1 METEQEKN
9 TTSPEVT
16 ITPVDTGSP
25 AEMPHT
31 EPTHIEQATS
41 VPLEASF
48 VKRNKA
54 LIIAVGIALL
64 VLLGAG
70 GYYFYTQKMD
80 KGTVVAL
87 VGKTKI
93 YEKDYLES
101 ARLIEQNATAQGA
114 DLTDKAIKAEI
125 KTQALDIL
133 INNAL
138 LLAAASKAGIAST
151 DEDVQKKYDE
161 LATQLGGTKEL
172 ATEMAKVGLTDE
184 KLRSNI
190 RERVLADKYIES
202 ATDIKTISVSEQE
215 VADFVK
221 TITAGGQK
229 LPPLEEVRPKIEAQL
244 LGQKK
249 QQVVSDLLAKL
260 RSETNVDVKI

>member
-25 AEMPHT
+25 TEMPHT
-31 EPTHIEQATS
+31 ESMQTEQ
-41 VPLEASF
+41 VPPVTVEASPT
-48 VKRNKA
+48 KSNKA

-80 KGTVVAL
+80 KGNVVAL
-87 VGKTKI
+87 VGDAKI

-101 ARLIEQNATAQGA
+101 ATLIEQNAKAQGA
-114 DLTDKAIKAEI
+114 DLNDEAIKTEI

-133 INNAL
+133 INNQL
-138 LLAAASKAGIAST
+138 LLAAASSANIASN

-161 LATQLGGTKEL
+161 LATQLGGPEALT
-172 ATEMAKVGLTDE
+172 TEMTKVGLTEE

-190 RERVLADKYIES
+190 RERVIADKYIES
-202 ATDIKTISVSEQE
+202 VTDIENVKVSDEE
-215 VADFVK
+215 IADFVK
-221 TITAGGQK
+221 TVTEGGQE
-229 LPPLEEVRPKIEAQL
+229 LPPLEQIKPQIQQQI
-244 LGQKK
+244 LGQK
-249 QQVVSDLLAKL
+249 QQQIVTDLLAKL
-260 RSETNVDVKI
+260 RSETTVDVKI